1 MRRNSMKRRL
11 WCIVPA
17 FFLCCFSACGGYFSQ
32 GDPRDDSEQQQPEL
46 PEEPVE
52 ELPAFTGLAGS
63 TWLWGQSLL
72 EFTEDTVIFRGD
84 ASRPYAF
91 TISGGSL
98 TEGEE
103 GGGVIDTLGE
113 FIVNEERT
121 VLEILNYRNN
131 GPASDE
137 LTGETKSCN
146 AVFRRRDPAV
156 LTPDYLGELST
167 ATVWG
172 TEWNVGGV
180 GGGDNGDRFKDCQ
193 WIIFFTQTEA
203 VNRSGGGVFIDAYTF
218 DKDAQEGWIYFINEF
233 EIRDNWGTLYI
244 PGYKKYGHDMP
255 CVRVR

>member
-1 MRRNSMKRRL
+1 MLKKRRPWL
-11 WCIVPA
+11 IGLTIL
-17 FFLCCFSACGGYFSQ
+17 LCCFSGCGGYFSQ
-32 GDPRDDSEQQQPEL
+32 GDPRDDSEQPEL
-46 PEEPVE
+46 PEEPIE
-52 ELPAFTGLAGS
+52 DLPAFTGLADAA
-63 TWLWGQSLL
+63 WLWGQSLL
-72 EFTEDTVIFRGD
+72 EFTEDAVIFRGD

-98 TEGEE
+98 RDGEE

-113 FIVNEERT
+113 FTVNAERT

-137 LTGETKSCN
+137 LTGETKTYN

-156 LTPDYLGELST
+156 LTPDYLAELST
-167 ATVWG
+167 GTVWG

-180 GGGDNGDRFKDCQ
+180 GGGDDGERFKDCQ

-203 VNRSGGGVFIDAYTF
+203 VNQSGGGAFIDAYTF
-218 DKDAQEGWIYFINEF
+218 DKAAREGWIYFINEF
-233 EIRDNWGTLYI
+233 EIRDNWDTLYI
-244 PGYKKYGHDMP
+244 PSYKKYGHDMP